1 MFIKTVRCGCSYFA
15 RRSCLSVLR
24 LLIFS
29 FYFSVAQCVAGRR
42 PFTATLPI
50 FMFIYNVCYTLLMAL
65 SGDGVVSNN
74 EASVNHIRSLLLFL
88 IVMVA

>member
-1 MFIKTVRCGCSYFA
+1 MKFEPHFHVYKDGKMRLFIFCAEILFICVT
-15 RRSCLSVLR
+15 
-24 LLIFS
+24 LIFS

-74 EASVNHIRSLLLFL
+74 EV
-88 IVMVA
+88 